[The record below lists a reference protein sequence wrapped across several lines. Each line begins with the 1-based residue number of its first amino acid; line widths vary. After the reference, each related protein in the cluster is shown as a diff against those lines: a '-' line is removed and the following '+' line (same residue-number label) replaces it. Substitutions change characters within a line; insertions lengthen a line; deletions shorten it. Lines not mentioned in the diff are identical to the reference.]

1 MDKHPIMELP
11 QLPGQAD
18 ATDTTVTHEDVEL
31 KVTKLVDGE
40 EANRNPS
47 SFKSGQ
53 TRALPQ
59 DAL

>member
-1 MDKHPIMELP
+1 MELP

-40 EANRNPS
+40 DANRNPS